1 MNGPYE
7 GPTSGPPRLGPPVD
21 LDDEVRADLEKTR
34 VGGGPV
40 PLVFETLAH
49 HPRLMRR
56 INALG
61 GVFMRS
67 DHIDARTREIV
78 ILRVAWRTGCAYE
91 LAQHIPIARRA
102 GLDDAEITAITGTD
116 SDALPVADRVLI
128 TLADA
133 IEQDVAVDDGTYASM
148 AARWSTQGVL
158 ELLALAG
165 FYRMLA
171 GVLNGL
177 RVPIDAWLLTAPA
190 HGPSGAPPNI
200 D

>member
-1 MNGPYE
+1 VSAPRE
-7 GPTSGPPRLGPPVD
+7 PASGPPRLGPPVEID
-21 LDDEVRADLEKTR
+21 EEVRADLEKTR
-34 VGGGPV
+34 VGNSPV

-56 INALG
+56 MNALG

-67 DHIDARTREIV
+67 EHIDARTREIV
-78 ILRVAWRTGCAYE
+78 VLRIAWRTGCAYE
-91 LAQHIPIARRA
+91 LAQHVPIGRRA
-102 GLDDAEITAITGTD
+102 GLDDAEIAAVTGGD
-116 SDALPVADRVLI
+116 PDMLPAHDRVLV

-133 IEQDVAVDDGTYASM
+133 IERDVAVDDATYAAV

-158 ELLALAG
+158 ELLAVAG

-177 RVPIDAWLLTAPA
+177 RVPIDAWLLDEAPRS
-190 HGPSGAPPNI
+190 PSEAPPGM